1 MTSQVMFAHTAP
13 SIVTS
18 QEGHKMKS
26 AFVITAALMTM
37 ASAASA
43 PVHAAAP
50 IEYLK
55 SSKPGS
61 ETLPFSEA
69 VRVGNT
75 LYLSGQ
81 VGRAPGTQKI
91 VPGGIKE
98 ETRQVMDNI
107 KASLEAH
114 GYSLSNLVKCTVML
128 ADMSE
133 WATFN
138 EIYKTYF
145 KDHYP
150 ARSAF
155 GTTGLAF
162 GARVEVECI
171 GAVGS

>member
-1 MTSQVMFAHTAP
+1 MIAHTARGLAKALLTRKDHEMKA
-13 SIVTS
+13 VTTF
-18 QEGHKMKS
+18 M
-26 AFVITAALMTM
+26 AAAMLM
-37 ASAASA
+37 ASAYSLPA
-43 PVHAAAP
+43 HAGAAP
-50 IEYLK
+50 EYLT
-55 SSKPGS
+55 SSKGPN
-61 ETLPFSEA
+61 TLPFSEA
-69 VRVGNT
+69 VKVDDT

-98 ETRQVMDNI
+98 ETRQVMENI
-107 KASLEAH
+107 KTTLEAH
-114 GYSLSNLVKCTVML
+114 GYSLTNLVKCTVML

-138 EIYKTYF
+138 EVYKTFF

-162 GARVEVECI
+162 GAKVEVECI
-171 GAVGS
+171 AAVGG